1 MLTAAFANQILSFM
15 TGKISQISG
24 GTISVGL
31 SYTEPTLVLPS
42 NTVAFEEPAAATG
55 YERVMLGNYQSALTQ
70 VMGAPDGGTITNV
83 KNVFFPKAITN
94 YPFSVKYFLIFNGN
108 TIIAYE
114 RLTEDMQPTIN
125 TVPII
130 EIGNLTISIT

>member
-1 MLTAAFANQILSFM
+1 MLTAAFANQILNLM
-15 TGKISQISG
+15 TGKSDQIRG

-55 YERVMLGNYQSALTQ
+55 YERVLLGNYQSTLTH
-70 VMGAPDGGTITNV
+70 VMGAPVEGTTTNV

-94 YPFSVKYFLIFNGN
+94 YPFAVKYFLIFNGS
-108 TIIAYE
+108 TLIAYE